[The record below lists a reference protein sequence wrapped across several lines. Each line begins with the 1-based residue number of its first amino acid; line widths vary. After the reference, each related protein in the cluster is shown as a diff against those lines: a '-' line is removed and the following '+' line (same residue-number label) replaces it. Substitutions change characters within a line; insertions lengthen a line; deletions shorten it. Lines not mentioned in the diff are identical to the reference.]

1 MQVITTRDNDEKG
14 DEAVLLS
21 YNDYPNTLFS
31 GATEVKKGE
40 FNYTFMVPKD
50 IRYNFGNGRIVYYA
64 VTADSLEDVAEAVGH
79 FDEFVI
85 GGTGN
90 IFSADTVGPEM
101 TIYLNSPAFQDGG
114 RTYPTPRFFAEL
126 EDAHGIN
133 TAGAGIGHDLMLI
146 IDDDPSKIYSLNE
159 YFTAE
164 DNSYTSGRVSYLMD
178 ALSEGAHSLSFR
190 AWDLLNNSTTKTL
203 NFIVEAG
210 LDPSIYNVM
219 TYPNPVRQRG
229 VLNLVVNYDQP
240 DEALSTEVYLFNTS
254 GQMIYTHKQ
263 DNPDQVSINL
273 ADMDLMPGIYMYNV
287 KIKSASSRYSSASG
301 KIIVTK

>member
-1 MQVITTRDNDEKG
+1 M
-14 DEAVLLS
+14 
-21 YNDYPNTLFS
+21 
-31 GATEVKKGE
+31 
-40 FNYTFMVPKD
+40 
-50 IRYNFGNGRIVYYA
+50 
-64 VTADSLEDVAEAVGH
+64 EAVGH
-79 FDEFVI
+79 FEDFVI
-85 GGTGN
+85 GGTGS

-114 RTYPTPRFFAEL
+114 KTYPTPRFFAEL
-126 EDAHGIN
+126 EDPHGIN

-146 IDDDPSKIYSLNE
+146 IDDDPSKIYALNE

-178 ALSEGAHSLSFR
+178 ALAAGAHTLSFR

-219 TYPNPVRQRG
+219 TYPNPVQQRG
-229 VLNLVVNYDQP
+229 VLNFVVNYDQP
-240 DEALSTEVYLFNTS
+240 DESLSTEVYLFNTS

-263 DNPDQVSINL
+263 DNPDRVAINL
-273 ADMDLMPGIYMYNV
+273 AEMELMPGIYMYNV
-287 KIKSASSRYSSASG
+287 KIKSASSKYSAASG
-301 KIIVTK
+301 KIIVTR